1 MAITAASV
9 IRGPGEMAAMV
20 VQVTKIIFT
29 RPFQFREFI
38 EQAWFITSVTLMP
51 TILVSIPFGA
61 VISLQVGN
69 LTGQLGA
76 QSFAGATAVL
86 AVVRE
91 AAPIAAALIIAGAAG
106 SAICSDM
113 GARKIREEI
122 DAMEVL
128 GVDPL
133 ERLVAPRVVATTFV
147 ALMINGIVISAG
159 IGGGYFFTVIVQG
172 GSAGA
177 FLSSFTALATLPG
190 PLHRDGQGGRLRLA
204 GRDRRRLQGPQRRR
218 RTERRRPR
226 GQRGRDRGVHA
237 AVLPQRDHHRHLLP
251 SHPTPGALMA
261 NISSRSR
268 SGHRARRAAP
278 SRGTA
283 TSCCSTSR
291 RCCWVPRAIKRYPRE
306 ITNTLAE
313 VTFGA
318 GGLTLIAGTVG
329 VIAFLA
335 FFAGTEVGIQGYASL
350 SQLGVAKFSAFISA
364 YFNTREVAPLV
375 SAIALAA
382 TVGCGYTA
390 RLGAMRISEEIDALE
405 VMGIP
410 SLPFLVT
417 TRMIAAFVA
426 VIPLYVVALCA
437 SYLSPRLIVTLIYG
451 QSPGTYDHYFIQFLP
466 PIDML
471 WSFGKLL
478 FLAAAVIL
486 IHCYYGY
493 TASGGPAGVGQA
505 VGRAIRTSIVTI
517 VVADFFLS
525 FAIWGSTTTVR
536 ITG

>member
-1 MAITAASV
+1 MANVSN
-9 IRGPGEMAAMV
+9 V
-20 VQVTKIIFT
+20 VKTVTDPP
-29 RPFQFREFI
+29 RR
-38 EQAWFITSVTLMP
+38 
-51 TILVSIPFGA
+51 
-61 VISLQVGN
+61 SLEAYGD
-69 LTGQLGA
+69 QLL
-76 QSFAGATAVL
+76 FYV
-86 AVVRE
+86 
-91 AAPIAAALIIAGAAG
+91 
-106 SAICSDM
+106 
-113 GARKIREEI
+113 K
-122 DAMEVL
+122 
-128 GVDPL
+128 
-133 ERLVAPRVVATTFV
+133 
-147 ALMINGIVISAG
+147 
-159 IGGGYFFTVIVQG
+159 
-172 GSAGA
+172 
-177 FLSSFTALATLPG
+177 ALA
-190 PLHRDGQGGRLRLA
+190 
-204 GRDRRRLQGPQRRR
+204 
-218 RTERRRPR
+218 
-226 GQRGRDRGVHA
+226 
-237 AVLPQRDHHRHLLP
+237 
-251 SHPTPGALMA
+251 
-261 NISSRSR
+261 
-268 SGHRARRAAP
+268 
-278 SRGTA
+278 
-283 TSCCSTSR
+283 
-291 RCCWVPRAIKRYPRE
+291 WVPRAVKRYPRE

-329 VIAFLA
+329 VIAFLS

-417 TRMIAAFVA
+417 TRMVAAFVA
-426 VIPLYVVALCA
+426 VIPLYIVALCA

-451 QSPGTYDHYFIQFLP
+451 QSAGTYDHYFITFLP
-466 PIDML
+466 PVDML

-493 TASGGPAGVGQA
+493 TASGGPAGVGRA

-525 FAIWGSTTTVR
+525 FAIWGSNTTVR